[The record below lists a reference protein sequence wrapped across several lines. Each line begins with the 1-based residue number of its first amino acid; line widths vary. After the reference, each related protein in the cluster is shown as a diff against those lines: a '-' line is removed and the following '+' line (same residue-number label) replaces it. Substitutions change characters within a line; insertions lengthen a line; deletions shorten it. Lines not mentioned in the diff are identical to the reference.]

1 MSNVSKFPHT
11 LDALDTRW
19 LNEALRLQTTDLNI
33 TDFEA
38 EVIGVGQGFMADLAR
53 LRLKHSN
60 PDLPD
65 QIIIKFA
72 SHFEATRLLAARMN
86 YYGRELGFY
95 EDCAADAGVRVP
107 KIFYQAFEPET
118 QHFVVLME
126 DLHPAEPTDQ
136 VVGNSFEESKAVML
150 AFADLHATWW
160 NHPRLEALSWTAP
173 ITHVQPIGDSLALLK
188 ESIAEAEVSGRFD
201 RYPCI
206 KKLQP
211 LLPPLFAMEPP
222 PPSPFTLVH
231 GDLRSDNIFFPQPLQ
246 EGPSPNP
253 VIIDWQ
259 TTGIGQPMTDITRWL
274 TQSIT
279 IETRQ
284 AHEQTLLKIYHERLV
299 ERGVSNYSFKQMCQ
313 EYRLNLIVTL
323 LMFSMSM
330 DEIDQ
335 SSERADAL
343 FHAMYS
349 RLDSAL
355 ADWQAENTLK
365 ILPFMIPFMKIGV
378 WFKSRFKRSPL

>member
-1 MSNVSKFPHT
+1 
-11 LDALDTRW
+11 
-19 LNEALRLQTTDLNI
+19 
-33 TDFEA
+33 
-38 EVIGVGQGFMADLAR
+38 
-53 LRLKHSN
+53 
-60 PDLPD
+60 
-65 QIIIKFA
+65 
-72 SHFEATRLLAARMN
+72 
-86 YYGRELGFY
+86 
-95 EDCAADAGVRVP
+95 
-107 KIFYQAFEPET
+107 
-118 QHFVVLME
+118 
-126 DLHPAEPTDQ
+126 
-136 VVGNSFEESKAVML
+136 
-150 AFADLHATWW
+150 
-160 NHPRLEALSWTAP
+160 
-173 ITHVQPIGDSLALLK
+173 
-188 ESIAEAEVSGRFD
+188 
-201 RYPCI
+201 
-206 KKLQP
+206 
-211 LLPPLFAMEPP
+211 MEPP

-231 GDLRSDNIFFPQPLQ
+231 GDLRSDNIFFSQPLQ
-246 EGPSPNP
+246 EGPSPSP

-355 ADWQAENTLK
+355 ADWRAEKTLK
-365 ILPFMIPFMKIGV
+365 ILPLKPLLSGAGQ
-378 WFKSRFKRSPL
+378 SPMNSKAIYLAMPLCLFLMMMQAWLTHYLVMSL